1 MFCSVNRLLR
11 FVFCVLRLAFCI
23 KPAFAKASDGQA
35 FGVKRFSIAYCQ
47 LAVLYSALNACQ
59 LRIANCLVVAF
70 GIKDSC
76 ELVGTT
82 LVIMENLREGVGKL
96 IC

>member
-1 MFCSVNRLLR
+1 
-11 FVFCVLRLAFCI
+11 
-23 KPAFAKASDGQA
+23 
-35 FGVKRFSIAYCQ
+35 
-47 LAVLYSALNACQ
+47 